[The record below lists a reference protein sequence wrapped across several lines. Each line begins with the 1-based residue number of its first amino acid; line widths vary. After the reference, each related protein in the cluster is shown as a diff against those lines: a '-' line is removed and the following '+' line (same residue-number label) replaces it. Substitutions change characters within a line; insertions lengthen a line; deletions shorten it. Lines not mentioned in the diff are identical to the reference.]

1 MSRPR
6 AWRSIVPVVTSE
18 RAAITVQ
25 DVLIEWLLDEGD
37 LRFFG
42 LSSVLFWTNPSVYRM
57 LAPLVEEVGVEMF
70 RLLVAQSSS
79 LGTDEDHDTMVTKL
93 GATFEEGFL
102 AWGRAVT
109 GAGWG
114 VFELPAFDRASGT
127 AVVRVVNPWELRMQQ
142 GAAMAWGCPFLLG
155 KVIGIFGHALGQA
168 CWADEVVDTSGP
180 LPAVEFRLYPSER
193 TIDAEL
199 AELRR
204 ARQAAREAELL
215 RRVEEASEAL
225 RRKTGEVEEQRH
237 VIQAL
242 SAPIIQVWSGVL
254 VVPLVGELTEGR
266 AERLSG
272 ELLERVTALRARDVI
287 LDLTGL
293 GSVDAEV
300 ADHLART
307 IGSMRLVGARCTVV
321 GLSPR
326 AASELVDL
334 GLDFGA
340 VRTLQTLADALRTVV
355 GLTRAR

>member
-1 MSRPR
+1 MPR
-6 AWRSIVPVVTSE
+6 RTMRD
-18 RAAITVQ
+18 RAEITVNR
-25 DVLIEWLLDEGD
+25 VLIEWLLDEGD

-57 LAPLVEEVGVEMF
+57 LAPLVDEVGAEMF

-79 LGTDEDHDTMVTKL
+79 LGTDEDYDAMVTKL

-102 AWGRAVT
+102 AWGQAVC

-114 VFELPAFDRASGT
+114 VFELPEFDRGTGT
-127 AVVRVVNPWELRMQQ
+127 ARVRVTNPWELRMQQ
-142 GAAMAWGCPFLLG
+142 GAATTWGCPFLLG
-155 KVIGIFGHALGQA
+155 KVIGLFRHALGRP
-168 CWADEVVDTSGP
+168 CWADEAVVTVGS
-180 LPAVEFRLYPSER
+180 LPAVEFRVYPSER

-204 ARQAAREAELL
+204 VRQAAREAELL
-215 RRVEEASEAL
+215 RRVEAASEEL
-225 RRKTGEVEEQRH
+225 RRNAGEVERQRH

-266 AERLSG
+266 AERLSA
-272 ELLERVTALRARDVI
+272 ELLARVVALGAGDVI

-293 GSVDAEV
+293 ASVDAES
-300 ADHLART
+300 ADHISRT
-307 IGSMRLVGARCTVV
+307 IAATRLVGARCTVV
-321 GLSPR
+321 GLSPKTAR
-326 AASELVDL
+326 ALVEL
-334 GLDFGA
+334 GLPLAG

-355 GLTRAR
+355 GLTRVG